1 MTVARTFGIITTC
14 KGRLEHLKASLPKM
28 LAQNCNEVIVVD
40 FSCPQGT
47 GAFVSANFPTVR
59 VVPVEG
65 QKHFSNWK
73 ARNAGAAAA
82 KSDVLVFVDADT
94 SLADGAIDWIA
105 AHVPP
110 RTFGY
115 VDSATSRAFNQGGP
129 RLAANQLKGFQ
140 VIPARA
146 FRRVGG
152 YDEILEGY
160 AAGADTDLEQRLAMI
175 GLTRRAIDPR
185 IVESVIQHDAA
196 SRIEHHAY
204 PVKFSY
210 AAGLLYRAAKRTL
223 LRLNRRAELPI
234 GVRRNLYRAAT
245 QAASGLDPTRGR
257 VIMNVKLGQEAILMP
272 RQLGFERGQ
281 QTLSLQMELSLEE
294 PLSEP
299 VA

>member
-1 MTVARTFGIITTC
+1 VTVARTFAIITTC
-14 KGRLEHLKASLPKM
+14 KGRLEHLKASLPRM

-40 FSCPQGT
+40 YSCPQGT
-47 GAFVSANFPTVR
+47 AAYVSENFPSVR

-65 QKHFSNWK
+65 QTHFSNWR
-73 ARNAGAAAA
+73 ARNAGASIAQ
-82 KSDVLVFVDADT
+82 SDVLVFVDADT
-94 SLADGAIDWIA
+94 LLADGAIDWIA

-115 VDSATSRAFNQGGP
+115 VDSATSRAFNRDGP

-140 VIPARA
+140 VIPLAA

-175 GLTRRAIDPR
+175 GLTRRPIDAR

-196 SRIEHHAY
+196 SRVEHHAS

-234 GVRRNLYRAAT
+234 AVRRNLYQAAT
-245 QAASGLDPTRGR
+245 QAASGLDPVRGR
-257 VIMNVKLGQEAILMP
+257 VTMNVRLGKEPILMP

-281 QTLSLQMELSLEE
+281 QTLSLQLELSLEE
-294 PLSEP
+294 ALSEP